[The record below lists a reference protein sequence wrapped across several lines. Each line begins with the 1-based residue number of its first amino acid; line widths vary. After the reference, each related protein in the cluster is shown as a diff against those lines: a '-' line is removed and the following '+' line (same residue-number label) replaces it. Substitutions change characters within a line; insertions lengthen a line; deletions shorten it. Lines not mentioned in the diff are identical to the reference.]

1 MKKRS
6 RKDLALGDL
15 VLVWDHVLDL
25 ACPLDPALVWHPD
38 LDHLGVMRRRMKR
51 SLALWDLDL
60 VCRLVLVLECLL
72 APDPAWLLDL
82 DLL

>member
-1 MKKRS
+1 
-6 RKDLALGDL
+6 
-15 VLVWDHVLDL
+15 
-25 ACPLDPALVWHPD
+25 
-38 LDHLGVMRRRMKR
+38 MKR

-82 DLL
+82 L